1 MIAPGIGNRS
11 TQGPFIGATTA
22 ALLPVA
28 FGSLRVA
35 CIECAPA
42 GREEGVVAESGVW
55 KAAPDGQ
62 CTSRIPGSFQGVGQR
77 QATVFVAEFG
87 GFLVIHH
94 RFTGAFRHG
103 ASTEGAIVTGA
114 LRMTADGLLHR
125 IALTVF
131 RQLRQQLPACGG
143 VDTIDQC
150 GHALLLRRSR
160 CR

>member
-35 CIECAPA
+35 CIECAAA
-42 GREEGVVAESGVW
+42 GREAGVVAELGVW
-55 KAAPDGQ
+55 KAAPDDQ
-62 CTSRIPGSFQGVGQR
+62 CASRIPSRFQGVGQW
-77 QATVFVAEFG
+77 QATAFVAEFG
-87 GFLVIHH
+87 GLLVIHH
-94 RFTGAFRHG
+94 RLAGTIGHG

-131 RQLRQQLPACGG
+131 RQLRQQLSACGG

-150 GHALLLRRSR
+150 GHALLLRRCR
-160 CR
+160 C